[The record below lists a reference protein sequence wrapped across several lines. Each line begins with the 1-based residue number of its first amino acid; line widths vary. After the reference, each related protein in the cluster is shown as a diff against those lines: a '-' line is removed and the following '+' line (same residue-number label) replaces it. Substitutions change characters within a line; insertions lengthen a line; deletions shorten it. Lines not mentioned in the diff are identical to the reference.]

1 MFWISRFVL
10 VMVVVFRIKLWSFYL
25 KFWVQCSNST
35 SFLIVGLS
43 VLTNPYRPS
52 LLARRC
58 RTFWLLTWSFCPVGS
73 CGGVLLSPLASTQ
86 KACQV
91 SVVCSPNLVIP
102 VELILVIT
110 IKSYVNLEMT
120 VKTVGST
127 LSWMLWKRRDKS
139 AKRKKR
145 MLN

>member
-1 MFWISRFVL
+1 MQNIL
-10 VMVVVFRIKLWSFYL
+10 VINLKLL
-25 KFWVQCSNST
+25 
-35 SFLIVGLS
+35 
-43 VLTNPYRPS
+43 PS
-52 LLARRC
+52 GQL
-58 RTFWLLTWSFCPVGS
+58 W
-73 CGGVLLSPLASTQ
+73 GVLLSPLASTQ

-127 LSWMLWKRRDKS
+127 LS
-139 AKRKKR
+139 
-145 MLN
+145 